1 MMYSTHDCQETDFKT
16 FWHGK
21 DITHMARKE
30 LEDSM
35 HEAARLYH
43 DVLRKNIEAYRKEQE
58 AV

>member
-1 MMYSTHDCQETDFKT
+1 MNEEKIPLEQQT

-21 DITHMARKE
+21 NITHMDRAE
-30 LEDSM
+30 LENSM

-43 DVLRKNIEAYRKEQE
+43 DVLRKNIESYRKEQE